1 MTASILAMV
10 WSRDENVWTYGLG
23 SNGCFSG
30 ARIAWAGLG
39 WLLHPYLGY
48 TPFFPRNSWAAWVVG
63 TRRGQGTPVEPRR
76 GIAGDGRMAETDC
89 RGTPARGRTLATT
102 RHEPTPQ
109 PTCVSP
115 CRPRLIIII
124 IIIITPPLLYLFSL
138 ATLQIHLDLFCSVTT
153 NRHTDHAQ
161 RHQPWL

>member
-1 MTASILAMV
+1 MTSSVSCLPPSFGGEQLSTWVDNMRLRQSEQWFGEGMNVLA
-10 WSRDENVWTYGLG
+10 YGLG
-23 SNGCFSG
+23 LNGCFSG
-30 ARIAWAGLG
+30 ARIAWAGLAC
-39 WLLHPYLGY
+39 LPSASSHACLSPQFLGGLGG
-48 TPFFPRNSWAAWVVG
+48 RNSAGTGDSRGAAA
-63 TRRGQGTPVEPRR
+63 

-124 IIIITPPLLYLFSL
+124 IIIPPL
-138 ATLQIHLDLFCSVTT
+138 
-153 NRHTDHAQ
+153 
-161 RHQPWL
+161 P